1 MQIHRYEF
9 EIDIS
14 ICNSCSVGLLLWIHL
29 SVLDITGYDYVI
41 IHLGG
46 VLYSGGSVCGS
57 AKE

>member
-1 MQIHRYEF
+1 MQIHWYEF

-14 ICNSCSVGLLLWIHL
+14 ICNSCRFAFWIHL
-29 SVLDITGYDYVI
+29 SVLNITGYDYVI

-46 VLYSGGSVCGS
+46 VFNSGGSVCGS

>member
-1 MQIHRYEF
+1 MQIHRNEF

-14 ICNSCSVGLLLWIHL
+14 ICNSCRFAFWIHL

-46 VLYSGGSVCGS
+46 VFNSGG
-57 AKE
+57 